1 MRKIILYILA
11 AVLIVAAFFGSQL
24 IADSKQKIKPKA
36 QKVIKTVFV
45 DTVKN
50 TSVPIVIPANGNLI
64 AKRRIELFS
73 EVQGVFRQGSKL
85 FKPGQEYRKGQTLIA
100 IDASEY
106 YASVQ
111 SAKSNFYNSITSIMP
126 DLRLDYPEAFPKWQS
141 YLNNLNIDKSLPA
154 LPEMTSEKEK
164 YFINNR
170 GIVTSYYNIKNLEQ
184 RLGKY
189 RITAPFSGILT
200 EALVTEGTLISGGQ
214 KLGEFIDGSVY
225 EMEVS
230 IGKEYSDLL
239 KIGEKVALQ
248 NLEKTKN
255 YTGTVTRV
263 NGKIDQATQSVK
275 VFIEVKDDTLK
286 EGMYLEANVTAKN
299 EDNAIAIDRSLLQ
312 NGNEIFVVKDSL
324 LSTIK
329 VTPVYFSDTQAV
341 IKDVPEGE
349 IIVSK
354 PITGGYAGM
363 LVKVYSEEKVNQET
377 EASKSE

>member
-11 AVLIVAAFFGSQL
+11 ALLIVAAFFGSKL
-24 IADSKQKIKPKA
+24 IADSKQKIKPKP

-45 DTVKN
+45 DTVEN

-85 FKPGQEYRKGQTLIA
+85 FKAGQEYSKGQTLIA

-126 DLRLDYPEAFPKWQS
+126 DLRLDYPQAFPKWQS

-154 LPEMTSEKEK
+154 LPEMASEKEK

-214 KLGEFIDGSVY
+214 KLGEFIDDSVY

-239 KIGEKVALQ
+239 KIGKKVALQ
-248 NLEKTKN
+248 NLEKTKT
-255 YTGTVTRV
+255 YTGTVSRV

-275 VFIEVKDDTLK
+275 VFIEVKDNTLK

-299 EDNAIAIDRSLLQ
+299 EENAIAIDRVLLQ
-312 NGNEIFVVKDSL
+312 NENEIFVVKDSL

-341 IKDVPEGE
+341 IKGVPNGE
-349 IIVSK
+349 VIVSK

-363 LVKVYSEEKVNQET
+363 LVKVYNEEKVNQEVN
-377 EASKSE
+377 ASKSE